1 MPFYTVI
8 FGRANVYTRGLDGL
22 DDLDGLDGLDG
33 SAALIFGVLQ

>member
-8 FGRANVYTRGLDGL
+8 FSRYNDHTR
-22 DDLDGLDGLDG
+22 GLDG

>member
-8 FGRANVYTRGLDGL
+8 FSRYNDHTRG
-22 DDLDGLDGLDG
+22 LDGLDGLDG

>member
-8 FGRANVYTRGLDGL
+8 FSRYNDHTRGLEGL
-22 DDLDGLDGLDG
+22 ED

>member
-22 DDLDGLDGLDG
+22 DDLDGLDG